1 MAMQIALVH
10 DYLCQMGGAERVALE
25 FTRIFP
31 GSPFFTSVY
40 NPEAVDLDF
49 QKIDIRTT
57 YMQYLPFISRIFRY
71 YFPFYPRAMEGF
83 NLAKYDL
90 ILSSSSAYA
99 KGIKKPSGACHICYC
114 HNPARFLY
122 QYDLYMQQENVPF
135 GLKQVLPLILKK
147 IEKWDKDNTRGV
159 DYFIANSQIVK
170 ERIQRIYSCGSDIIN
185 PPVDTD
191 FFTPQDCGEGEYFL
205 VVSRLKPYKKIDL
218 AIMACRNL
226 DFPLVIIG
234 EGEDRVRLEK
244 LAGPKTR
251 FLGKVADSQLI
262 HYYNNCRAL
271 LFTGEEDFG
280 IVPLEAM
287 ACGKPVV
294 AYKAGGALETILEN
308 KTGLFFEE
316 QTSLALE
323 KVLRGF
329 KSRDFDRQF
338 IRSHA
343 EKFDV
348 KIFRQKIKNFVEDK
362 YHQYKK
368 SLSYCSNG

>member
-31 GSPFFTSVY
+31 EAPFFTSVY

-49 QKIDIRTT
+49 QRVDIRTT
-57 YMQYLPFISRIFRY
+57 YMQYLPFIAKIFRY
-71 YFPFYPRAMEGF
+71 YFPFYPRAFEGLDF
-83 NLAKYDL
+83 KGYDL
-90 ILSSSSAYA
+90 ILTSSSAYA
-99 KGIKKPSGACHICYC
+99 KGIKKPSSACHICYC

-122 QYDLYMQQENVPF
+122 QFDLYMQQENIPL
-135 GLKQVLPLILKK
+135 GLKQVLPLVLKNL
-147 IEKWDKDNTRGV
+147 EKWDQNTTKGV
-159 DYFIANSQIVK
+159 DYFIANSQVVK
-170 ERIQRIYSCGSDIIN
+170 ERIQRIYSCDSDIIN

-191 FFTPQDCGEGEYFL
+191 FFTPQNCGEGDYFL
-205 VVSRLKPYKKIDL
+205 VVSRLKPYKKIEL
-218 AIMACRNL
+218 AVNACCSL

-234 EGEDRVRLEK
+234 EGEDRARLEK
-244 LAGPKTR
+244 LASPKTR
-251 FLGKVADSQLI
+251 FLGKVADSQLV

-294 AYKAGGALETILEN
+294 AYKAGGALETIVED
-308 KTGLFFEE
+308 KTGLFFKE

-323 KVLRGF
+323 TVLRNF
-329 KSRDFDRQF
+329 KSRDFDSQF

-348 KIFRQKIKNFVEDK
+348 KIFRQKIKKFAEEK
-362 YHQYKK
+362 YKEFRA
-368 SLSYCSNG
+368 